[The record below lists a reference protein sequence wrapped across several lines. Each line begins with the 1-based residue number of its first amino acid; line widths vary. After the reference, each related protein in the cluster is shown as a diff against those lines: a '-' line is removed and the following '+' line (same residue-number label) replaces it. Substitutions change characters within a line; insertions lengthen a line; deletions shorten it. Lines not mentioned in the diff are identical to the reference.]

1 MRGRAPE
8 SPLTTMRRR
17 PGCRDWKEQAYL
29 MGHVIGQWLD
39 IFEKGYRGAGMRD
52 LCHRL
57 LKAVLCTTLIGG
69 MLAPACVLAAEDAG
83 SYTLQQCIEKAVE
96 ASPEISS
103 SRYEARVRD
112 AKLKQA
118 EAEDYP
124 QMDVTAIAGP
134 SPEARRSDFLRTD
147 VSGNRINGVFGS
159 VEVNL
164 IQPLDVFGVLGG
176 NREAAASGLKAAE
189 TGVDKK
195 TSDIILK
202 TKEFYYSLLL
212 ARDMKSLSL
221 EIREIIVA
229 ALNKLRTRNAPA
241 DALNFLRL
249 GAFLG
254 EVGRHVNDADKD
266 IEVSKAALLM
276 DMGLPPDSEFTPAEA
291 SLTPEET
298 MPAEINVYLKNAAE
312 MRPEFIR
319 LKAALDE
326 KKALIKVGRS
336 NYYPMAFIGF
346 DGVLAGATNREK
358 IDNPY
363 LSDPLGYTH
372 AAVFTGLKWSLDFG
386 ITKGRVRE
394 AEAEYNKLAEEMKLA
409 EAEIPLQVRKA
420 FFDMAAARKNIAEA
434 EEACRNSRKWLDT
447 ASANLEAGLGDSRDM
462 VEAAGL
468 YLQNR
473 TSKLRAA
480 YNQRLAYANILYA
493 SGMDRKGLK

>member
-1 MRGRAPE
+1 MSIRPCDRAMTRYIIE
-8 SPLTTMRRR
+8 E
-17 PGCRDWKEQAYL
+17 G
-29 MGHVIGQWLD
+29 
-39 IFEKGYRGAGMRD
+39 FRGAGMRG
-52 LCHRL
+52 LWHRL
-57 LKAVLCTTLIGG
+57 FAAVLCATLIGG
-69 MLAPACVLAAEDAG
+69 MLAPARVLAAEGAS
-83 SYTLQQCIEKAVE
+83 SYTLQQCIEKAVA
-96 ASPEISS
+96 ASPGISS
-103 SRYEARVRD
+103 LRYEAD
-112 AKLKQA
+112 AQDARLKQA

-124 QMDVTAIAGP
+124 QVDVTAIAGP

-147 VSGNRINGVFGS
+147 VSGARINGVFGS
-159 VEVNL
+159 VEVSL

-176 NREAAASGLKAAE
+176 KRESAASGLKAAE

-202 TKEFYYSLLL
+202 TKELYYSLLL
-212 ARDMKSLSL
+212 ARDTKSLSL
-221 EIREIIVA
+221 EIKEIIAA
-229 ALNKLRTRNAPA
+229 ALNKLRTRSNEGNARA
-241 DALNFLRL
+241 DALNVLRL
-249 GAFLG
+249 DALLG
-254 EVGRHVNDADKD
+254 EVGRHVNDADRD
-266 IEVSKAALLM
+266 VAVSKAALLT
-276 DMGLPPDSEFTPAEA
+276 DMGLPPGSEFTPAES

-298 MPAEINVYLKNAAE
+298 MPAEMNVYLKNAAE

-319 LKAALDE
+319 LRAALDE

-363 LSDPLGYTH
+363 LGDPLGYTH

-420 FFDMAAARKNIAEA
+420 FFDMEAARKNIAEA
-434 EEACRNSRKWLDT
+434 EEACRNSRKWLDI
-447 ASANLEAGLGDSRDM
+447 ASANLEAGIGDSRDM
-462 VEAAGL
+462 VEAASR

-473 TSKLRAA
+473 VNKLRSA